1 MSESNEARPPE
12 VRVNADVVARE
23 TYRHLRLMLVT
34 LSLLILL
41 AVVALALQGKFE
53 GSISAYYS
61 QTIRDVFV
69 GAMVGIA
76 VCLVVYRG
84 YPPFEDFVFNLAGF
98 FAVFVAFVPNTFK
111 EDLAGLT
118 PGERVDALSGLR
130 ASLAVLVVVAV
141 LLVAFERRLG
151 RVSVR
156 ALNRRPVTRSLLILA
171 IVVAP
176 LFLALVLWTG
186 FLNDEFV
193 GVHPTA
199 AVLFF
204 ACLGLG
210 VATHGWPAVFG
221 GDDAEDKVAR
231 RVLVL
236 MVVAAP
242 VVAALLALV
251 GKSAYIVIGI
261 EFAEIAIFALYWI
274 REARRTWDAAP
285 SVPGALPA

>member
-41 AVVALALQGKFE
+41 AILALALQGKFE

-69 GAMVGIA
+69 GGMVGIA

-118 PGERVDALSGLR
+118 SDERVDALAGLR

-151 RVSVR
+151 RLSVR
-156 ALNRRPVTRSLLILA
+156 TLNRRPVTRSLLILA
-171 IVVAP
+171 SVVAP
-176 LFLALVLWTG
+176 LFLALVVWAG

-210 VATHGWPAVFG
+210 VATHGWPGAFG
-221 GDDAEDKVAR
+221 GDATEDQVAR
-231 RVLVL
+231 RVLAL
-236 MVVAAP
+236 MVLAAP
-242 VVAALLALV
+242 VVAVLLALV
-251 GKSAYIVIGI
+251 GRSAYIVIGI
-261 EFAEIAIFALYWI
+261 EFAEIAIFAAYWV
-274 REARRTWDAAP
+274 REAKRTWDATPPA
-285 SVPGALPA
+285 PGALPA